1 MKPAPKSLPGL
12 HCGSRAAVALPW
24 RQGVAP
30 YASARA
36 PRAEGWAA
44 PPLPGRRVW
53 PCCAALLPE
62 PGEIVGLA
70 GLLGSVAANLA
81 KIACSNRAAS
91 SVKRGYGAWRARAA
105 GVWRATWARAGPP
118 PAARPFFASTATGL
132 VQVVSF
138 VSVFHQ
144 YVLPASSVTDSQ
156 PSAKGS
162 LSSAI
167 CCFHE
172 PGLCQFSA
180 LTLGLPPPSTPFGR
194 GPWLLPCFN
203 ILKHDEPRSAWP
215 RSAWPRAAY

>member
-30 YASARA
+30 CASARA

-162 LSSAI
+162 LSLSSAM
-167 CCFHE
+167 CSSRAR
-172 PGLCQFSA
+172 GCQLSA
-180 LTLGLPPPSTPFGR
+180 TRTTNALPPSQSNER
-194 GPWLLPCFN
+194 
-203 ILKHDEPRSAWP
+203 ERSGTSCSSC
-215 RSAWPRAAY
+215 R